1 MVSLRSA
8 ITSQSTRGS
17 EDVVPVR
24 VIVTANQEAFTYR
37 SHAIMPGAMSIEGV
51 KVKYVSLGKHVDTD
65 VGDVLSAP
73 IILKGGML
81 VSLAIEAG

>member
-1 MVSLRSA
+1 
-8 ITSQSTRGS
+8 
-17 EDVVPVR
+17 
-24 VIVTANQEAFTYR
+24 
-37 SHAIMPGAMSIEGV
+37 MSIEGV